1 MSKVKD
7 GLYFKIILFDSN
19 IFTHFH
25 QITGPINEETRK
37 TLARSTQ
44 MLTSSPEKLTSS
56 DITSA
61 AQIINAVLASNT
73 TITEVM
79 IYYSTYGHSTVH
91 LGSKYSRGLKSMIFK
106 HTKAEIN

>member
-1 MSKVKD
+1 MFNIMSKVKD

-61 AQIINAVLASNT
+61 AQIINAVLNSST
-73 TITEVM
+73 TITEVT
-79 IYYSTYGHSTVH
+79 IYYCTYGHSNLLPTVH
-91 LGSKYSRGLKSMIFK
+91 LG
-106 HTKAEIN
+106 